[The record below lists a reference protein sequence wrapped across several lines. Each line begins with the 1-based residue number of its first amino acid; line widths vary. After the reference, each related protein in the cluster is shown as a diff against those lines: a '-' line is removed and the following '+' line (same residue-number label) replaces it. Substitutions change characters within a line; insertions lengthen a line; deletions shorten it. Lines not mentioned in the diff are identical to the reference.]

1 MTRPED
7 QYPMAP
13 ASPPPRP
20 SAPHPREAQ
29 IFPRLTMDVIARLK
43 PYGVEE
49 TPSEGAA
56 LFTRGDRSVDF
67 FVVLEGAIA
76 LEDPAQAGSAVFR
89 VFEPGQFSG
98 EAHLFN
104 DRAVLI
110 TGRAGPAT
118 RVLRLPR
125 HDFQRMVA
133 NEADIGEMIMRSV
146 ILRRVELMAT
156 GYGGTTLVG
165 APHAA
170 DTHRIRAFLTRN
182 HHPYRL
188 LDIDTDPAAAALLDD
203 LTLGME
209 DLPLVLA
216 PGGGVLRNPTTPQLA
231 STLGLDSILSAEA
244 IFDVAIVGGGPA
256 GLAAAVY
263 AASEGLT
270 TVIVEAE
277 APGGQAGTSSRIE
290 NYLGFPTGISG
301 EALAGRA
308 FVQAQKFGARLAI
321 SRPATSLDCSSRPFV
336 IGLGSDG
343 EAIRAKSVVVATGA
357 RYRRLALEGYAALE
371 GRGVYYAATP
381 MEAQLCMDQEVI
393 VVGGGNSAGQAAVF
407 LSRTCRHVHVLVR
420 GPSLAAT
427 MSDYLVQRIAN
438 SPSITLHPYTE
449 VTAVEGEGYLS
460 HVTWT
465 QRLTGQ
471 SDRRA
476 VGCLFV
482 MIGAE
487 PNTDWLEGC
496 APLDAQG
503 FVLTGQ
509 AEPDAGLFSPYATAL
524 PGVFAIG
531 DVRSGSVKRV
541 ASGVGEGSVV
551 ISAVHRYLAA
561 DDAAL

>member
-1 MTRPED
+1 MTS
-7 QYPMAP
+7 
-13 ASPPPRP
+13 ASPPLP
-20 SAPHPREAQ
+20 SRAQHPREAQ
-29 IFPRLTMDVIARLK
+29 IFPRLTSEVIARLR

-49 TPSEGAA
+49 APAEGAA
-56 LFTRGDRSVDF
+56 LFSGGDRGVDF
-67 FVVLEGAIA
+67 FVVLEGAIE
-76 LEDPAQAGSAVFR
+76 LIDPAQPGSGAFR

-98 EAHLFN
+98 EVHLFS

-110 TGRAGPAT
+110 TGRAASAT
-118 RVLRLPR
+118 RVLRLAR
-125 HDFQRMVA
+125 QDFRRMVS

-146 ILRRVELMAT
+146 ILRRVELVAT
-156 GYGGTTLVG
+156 GYGGTTLIG
-165 APHAA
+165 AAQAP
-170 DTHRIRAFLTRN
+170 DTHRIRAFLSRN

-188 LDIDTDPAAAALLDD
+188 LDINTDPAAAALLED
-203 LTLGME
+203 LALAVE

-216 PGGGVLRNPTTPQLA
+216 PGETILRNPTTPNLA
-231 STLGLDSILSAEA
+231 ATLGLDSVLTADTV
-244 IFDVAIVGGGPA
+244 FDVAIVGAGPA

-263 AASEGLT
+263 AASEGLR

-277 APGGQAGTSSRIE
+277 AAGGQAGTSSRIE

-301 EALAGRA
+301 DALAGRA
-308 FVQAQKFGARLAI
+308 LVQAQKFGARLAI
-321 SRPATSLDCSSRPFV
+321 SRPAMALDCSSTPFV
-336 IGLGSDG
+336 IGLGSD
-343 EAIRAKSVVVATGA
+343 EEPLRAKSVVVATGA
-357 RYRRLALEGYAALE
+357 RYRRLELDGYADLE
-371 GRGVYYAATP
+371 GRGIYYAATP
-381 MEAQLCMDQEVI
+381 MEAQLCVDQEAI

-427 MSDYLVQRIAN
+427 MSDYLVQRIEN

-449 VTAVEGEGYLS
+449 VTRVEGQAYLS

-465 QRLTGQ
+465 GRRTGL
-471 SDRRA
+471 SERHA

-487 PNTDWLEGC
+487 PNTDWLGGC
-496 APLDAQG
+496 VPLDAQG

-509 AEPDAGLFSPYATAL
+509 AEAGVNLISPYATAL

-561 DDAAL
+561 DDEPL

>member
-1 MTRPED
+1 
-7 QYPMAP
+7 MAQDT
-13 ASPPPRP
+13 PPPISR
-20 SAPHPREAQ
+20 APHPREAQ
-29 IFPRLTMDVIARLK
+29 IFPRLAADVIDRLR

-49 TPSEGAA
+49 SPAEGAQ
-56 LFTRGDRSVDF
+56 LFTGGERAVDF
-67 FVVLEGAIA
+67 FVVLEGAIE
-76 LEDPAQAGSAVFR
+76 LLNPAHPEAGAFR
-89 VFEPGQFSG
+89 IFERGQFSG
-98 EAHLFN
+98 EVHLFS

-110 TGRAGPAT
+110 TGRAAATT

-146 ILRRVELMAT
+146 ILRRVELIAT

-165 APHAA
+165 AAHAP
-170 DTHRIRAFLTRN
+170 DTHRVRAFLTRN

-188 LDIDTDPAAAALLDD
+188 LDIETDPAAAALVDGLPDA
-203 LTLGME
+203 LAS
-209 DLPLVLA
+209 LPLVLA
-216 PGGGVLRNPTTPQLA
+216 PGGKTLRNPSTPELA
-231 STLGLDSILSAEA
+231 AALGLDGLRQDDAL
-244 IFDVAIVGGGPA
+244 FDVAIVGAGPA

-263 AASEGLT
+263 AASEGLRT
-270 TVIVEAE
+270 IVIEAE
-277 APGGQAGTSSRIE
+277 AAGGQAGTSSRIE

-308 FVQAQKFGARLAI
+308 LVQAQKFGARLAI
-321 SRPATSLDCSSRPFV
+321 SRPAISLDCSSDPFV
-336 IGLGSDG
+336 IGLEPD
-343 EAIRAKSVVVATGA
+343 EAIRAKSIVVASGA
-357 RYRRLALEGYAALE
+357 RYRRLSLDGYDQLE
-371 GRGVYYAATP
+371 GRGIYYAATP
-381 MEAQLCMDQEVI
+381 MEAQLCADQEAI

-427 MSDYLVQRIAN
+427 MSDYLVQRIEN
-438 SPSITLHPYTE
+438 SPSITLRPYTE

-465 QRLTGQ
+465 ERRTGQ
-471 SDRRA
+471 SERRA

-487 PNTDWLEGC
+487 PNTAWLRNC
-496 APLDAQG
+496 VPLDAQG

-509 AEPDAGLFSPYATAL
+509 SQASAQLVSPYATAL

-531 DVRSGSVKRV
+531 DVRSGSIKRV

-551 ISAVHRYLAA
+551 ISAVHRYLAGEGEPV
-561 DDAAL
+561 